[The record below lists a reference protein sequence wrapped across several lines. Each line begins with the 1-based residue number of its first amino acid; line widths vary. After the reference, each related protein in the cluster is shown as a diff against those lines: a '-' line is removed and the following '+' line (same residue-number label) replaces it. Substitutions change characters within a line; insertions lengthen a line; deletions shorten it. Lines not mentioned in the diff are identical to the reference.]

1 MKKPLVSIVCTNYNK
16 GDWICEA
23 IDSFLRQ
30 KTNFSYEI
38 ILIDDKSTD
47 KSLKIIKDYA
57 EKYPDK
63 IRAFYN
69 DDNLGIT
76 KTWIKICTKARGKYI
91 ARCDG
96 DDYWVDDNKLQKQ
109 VDLLESN
116 KDSKWCNTD
125 FDIVNADGEMTAKS
139 AFENKIIKLADTY
152 EKMLITKGFTMAS
165 TWLVDT
171 KLMLSINNELDQ
183 DAKDDT
189 FNIQLDLFQKT
200 KLTYL
205 PEPTT
210 AYRLINES
218 DSHTIDIEKMKA
230 RQKKLI
236 STQKEYINK
245 YRIGNDQLLAE
256 TLEYTMELENT
267 VSEYIDEINK
277 LKIAVND
284 SSSKIKELECELL
297 KEKEYKI
304 KYEKTINYK
313 IKKAIKSILK

>member
-1 MKKPLVSIVCTNYNK
+1 MKNPLVSVVCTNYNK
-16 GDWICEA
+16 GDWIREA

-30 KTNFSYEI
+30 KTNFIYEVI
-38 ILIDDKSTD
+38 IIDDKSTD
-47 KSLKIIKDYA
+47 KSPKIIKDYA
-57 EKYPDK
+57 DKYPDK

-125 FDIVNADGEMTAKS
+125 FDIVNADGEITVKS

-152 EKMLITKGFTMAS
+152 EKMFITKGFTMAS
-165 TWLVDT
+165 TWLVDRE
-171 KLMLSINNELDQ
+171 LMLSINNELDQ
-183 DAKDDT
+183 NAKDDT
-189 FNIQLDLFQKT
+189 FNIQLDLFQET

-205 PEPTT
+205 PESTT

-218 DSHTIDIEKMKA
+218 DSHTVDIEKMKD
-230 RQKKLI
+230 RQQKLLD
-236 STQKEYINK
+236 TQKEYIKK
-245 YRIGNDQLLAE
+245 YQIGNDQLLAE

-277 LKIAVND
+277 LEIAVND
-284 SSSKIKELECELL
+284 SGSKIKELECELL